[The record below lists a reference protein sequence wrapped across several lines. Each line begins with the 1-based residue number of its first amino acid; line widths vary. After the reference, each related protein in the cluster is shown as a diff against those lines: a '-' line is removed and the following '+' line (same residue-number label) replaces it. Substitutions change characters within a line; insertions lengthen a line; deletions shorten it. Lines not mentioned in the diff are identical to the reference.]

1 MDQLLQVVP
10 FALMFGVMYFLI
22 IRPQLKEKEAHDAL
36 LASLV
41 KDDRIVTQSGLH
53 GTIVSVN
60 ADDLTVQIAKNVS
73 VTLDKS
79 AVVRKLA
86 ADSK

>member
-1 MDQLLQVVP
+1 MDQLLQIVP

-22 IRPQLKEKEAHDAL
+22 IRPQLKEKEAHDKL
-36 LASLV
+36 IGSLT
-41 KDDRIVTQSGLH
+41 KDDRVVMSSGLH

-60 ADDLTVQIAKNVS
+60 PDDLTVQIAKNVS
-73 VTLDKS
+73 ATFDKS

-86 ADSK
+86 AEAK

>member
-1 MDQLLQVVP
+1 MDQLLQIVP

-22 IRPQLKEKEAHDAL
+22 IRPQLKEKEAHDKL

-41 KDDRIVTQSGLH
+41 KDDRVVTSSGFH

-60 ADDLTVQIAKNVS
+60 QDDLTVQIAKNVL

>member
-1 MDQLLQVVP
+1 MDQLLQIVP

-22 IRPQLKEKEAHDAL
+22 IRPQLKEKEAHDKL
-36 LASLV
+36 LSSLV
-41 KDDRIVTQSGLH
+41 KDDRVVTSSGFH

-60 ADDLTVQIAKNVS
+60 QDDLTVQIAKNVL

>member
-1 MDQLLQVVP
+1 MDQLLQIVP

-22 IRPQLKEKEAHDAL
+22 IRPQVKEKEAHDAL
-36 LASLV
+36 IASLV
-41 KDDRIVTQSGLH
+41 KDDRVVTGSGFH

-60 ADDLTVQIAKNVS
+60 QDDLTVQIAKNVL

-86 ADSK
+86 ADTK